1 MTTREDVEVLLLQ
14 AVNVD
19 PSEDGLRW
27 LDQRVARRLAQGPP
41 ETAGVRRGGARSLRS
56 FLRPLAVVAA
66 FVLLTGAVVGA
77 VGLVERLSQQSPGWR
92 VAYDRAEIIGVAQ
105 TDAGYTITLER
116 AYGDLNQ
123 VVAFFS
129 IERDGGL
136 AAPRSSDGLLIN
148 SFSLN
153 AVDVRGPAA
162 GGHGIAR
169 TGVTDLE
176 PNLAA
181 AAEAFQFDAPL
192 VAGTYQ
198 LSISEIGFG
207 ASGPACASPCM
218 DDEITGTW
226 QFAFDIPAPAGAT
239 LAVDA
244 IDTVGPATL
253 HLTELQVSPTMIRAR
268 ISLEIDGTLVSAWAG
283 AHSGEPSTIQHA
295 GAEYVVD
302 TDMPQYVADPPDGTG
317 QTLFFTTSGSDELS
331 GTWEIQIPELA
342 YQLADE
348 DLITIPGPW
357 TLTVTVP

>member
-1 MTTREDVEVLLLQ
+1 M
-14 AVNVD
+14 AC
-19 PSEDGLRW
+19 
-27 LDQRVARRLAQGPP
+27 
-41 ETAGVRRGGARSLRS
+41 AGSISACPDAWPRASTEAAGTSHGRARSLRV

-77 VGLVERLSQQSPGWR
+77 VGLVERLSQQMPGWR
-92 VAYDRAEIIGVAQ
+92 VAYDRGEVIGASQ

-116 AYGDLNQ
+116 AYGDINQ

-129 IERDGGL
+129 IERAGGL
-136 AAPRSSDGLLIN
+136 EAPRSSDGFLIN
-148 SFSLN
+148 HFSLN
-153 AVDVRGPAA
+153 AVDVLNPA

-169 TGVTDLE
+169 TGIADLE

-181 AAEAFQFDAPL
+181 AAEAFQFEAPL

-207 ASGPACASPCM
+207 GSGPACVSPCM

-239 LAVDA
+239 VAVDA
-244 IDTVGPATL
+244 VDTVGPGTL

-283 AHSGEPSTIQHA
+283 PLSGTLRHA
-295 GAEYVVD
+295 GAEHVVD
-302 TDMPQYVADPPDGTG
+302 SGVPQYVGDPPDGTG

-331 GTWEIQIPELA
+331 GTWEIHMSDVS

-348 DLITIPGPW
+348 DLITLTGPW